1 MQNIFGRAKI
11 YKHDTQCVRTEANT
25 SFRSFTIAL

>member
-1 MQNIFGRAKI
+1 MQNIFVRAKI

-25 SFRSFTIAL
+25 SFKS